1 MKGHLTRALIASSFT
16 ARFGLG
22 FSQQTNAA
30 DYKPVTKT
38 CGAATAIL
46 QCKTGSCDCTQT
58 TLQLKTAD
66 GKTVPLE
73 KPEDLEKQYTAV
85 GLVCGPSVLPEGGN

>member
-46 QCKTGSCDCTQT
+46 QIARKPPFSSRWQT
-58 TLQLKTAD
+58 
-66 GKTVPLE
+66 V
-73 KPEDLEKQYTAV
+73 KPCHWKNPRTWKSNTRPW
-85 GLVCGPSVLPEGGN
+85 G